1 MNFKKILKIL
11 VILGVLVEIAIGL
24 LFLTLDLFFKQII
37 KIFKKIS
44 IRNEV
49 S

>member
-1 MNFKKILKIL
+1 MNSKKILKIL

-24 LFLTLDLFFKQII
+24 LFLALDLFFKQII
-37 KIFKKIS
+37 IIFKKIS